1 MGSQEDAGGS
11 LFFNHPWSTKKR
23 EYYKLKNNSNMII
36 ATYLEE
42 RSREAGQQVNLQ
54 EEKKIHTLLTINKS
68 KERSRRLHF
77 IQPK

>member
-1 MGSQEDAGGS
+1 
-11 LFFNHPWSTKKR
+11 
-23 EYYKLKNNSNMII
+23 MII